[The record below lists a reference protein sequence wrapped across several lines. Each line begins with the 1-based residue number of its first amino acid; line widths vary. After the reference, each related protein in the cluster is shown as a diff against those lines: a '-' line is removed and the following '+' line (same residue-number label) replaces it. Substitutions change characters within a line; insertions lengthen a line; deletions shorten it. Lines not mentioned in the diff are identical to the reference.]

1 MEGPSRARLPDGR
14 RRHFQ
19 HGPIDLVLEA
29 FGESRETQF
38 AYEQAWD
45 RFCDLLGDLV
55 EEIQTLRTPVR
66 DRLPEVRG
74 TTAGRMLAAIWPH
87 RRVFVTPMAAVAG
100 AVADEVLEAMV
111 AGRRLER
118 AYVNNGGD
126 IAIYLAPDQKLD
138 TGIVTSAIAPS
149 VDGAVTIAA
158 DMAVRGIATSGRS
171 GRSFSLGVADA
182 VTVLARDAAAA
193 DVAATLI
200 GNAIDVDHPGVERVP
215 AVDLDPDSDLGD
227 RLVTVRVGPLDEGSV
242 AVALGR
248 GVRRAEEMRR
258 SRLIEAALLSLS
270 GQVRCV
276 SALPKGTTDD
286 QRMPRRHRGHGERTG
301 ERLAPIGRHPD
312 REPCGPQGR
321 SPAGLRVSVSPRPSR
336 WPV

>member
-1 MEGPSRARLPDGR
+1 MEGPRRARLSDGR
-14 RRHFQ
+14 RWHFH

-29 FGESRETQF
+29 FGESRETQV

-45 RFCDLLGDLV
+45 RFRDLLGNLV
-55 EEIQTLRTPVR
+55 EEIQILRTALG

-74 TTAGRMLAAIWPH
+74 TTAGRMVTATWPH
-87 RRVFVTPMAAVAG
+87 RGVFVTPMAAVAG

-138 TGIVTSAIAPS
+138 TGIVTSAIAPY
-149 VDGAVTIAA
+149 VDGAVTITS
-158 DMAVRGIATSGRS
+158 DMPVRGVATSGRS

-182 VTVLARDAAAA
+182 VTVLAGDAAAA

-200 GNAIDVDHPGVERVP
+200 GNAIDVDHPGVRRVP

-227 RLVTVRVGPLDEGSV
+227 LLVTVGVGALDEASV
-242 AVALGR
+242 AVALDR

-258 SRLIEAALLSLS
+258 SGLIEAALLSLS
-270 GQVRCV
+270 GEVQSV
-276 SALPKGTTDD
+276 SMHGSPPGDSPLTPALS
-286 QRMPRRHRGHGERTG
+286 
-301 ERLAPIGRHPD
+301 
-312 REPCGPQGR
+312 PCGGEGEQQR
-321 SPAGLRVSVSPRPSR
+321 SDRCLN
-336 WPV
+336 

>member
-1 MEGPSRARLPDGR
+1 MEGPRSARLSDGR

-45 RFCDLLGDLV
+45 RFSDLLGNLV
-55 EEIQTLRTPVR
+55 EEIQILRTPVR

-74 TTAGRMLAAIWPH
+74 TTAGRMVAATWPH
-87 RRVFVTPMAAVAG
+87 RGVFVTPMAAVAG

-111 AGRRLER
+111 AGRRLGR

-149 VDGAVTIAA
+149 VDGAVTIAS
-158 DMAVRGIATSGRS
+158 DMPVRGVATSGRS
-171 GRSFSLGVADA
+171 GRSLSLGVADA

-200 GNAIDVDHPGVERVP
+200 GNAIEVDHPGVERVP

-227 RLVTVRVGPLDEGSV
+227 LLVTVRVGALDESSV
-242 AVALGR
+242 AVALDR

-258 SRLIEAALLSLS
+258 SGLIEAALLSLS
-270 GQVRCV
+270 GEVRSV
-276 SALPKGTTDD
+276 SMHGPPPSDSPLTPALS
-286 QRMPRRHRGHGERTG
+286 
-301 ERLAPIGRHPD
+301 
-312 REPCGPQGR
+312 PCGCMDRRDG
-321 SPAGLRVSVSPRPSR
+321 
-336 WPV
+336 